1 MALKVSFNT
10 SPDGSTKT
18 VKFWGWILMAEYWV
32 ECQMQYFVEAN
43 AIAVRRVGKEDM
55 RHIAKAT
62 GATQVRTTTTFNS
75 SAFLIIL
82 FPISFRRPQNYHFG
96 NERSCALSFY
106 FLTEDDQCFT
116 RWDISNFV
124 SLFVC
129 YNSQFNI
136 LRSCLHCL
144 YLRLDTSLFA
154 AVMEHMNLELNV

>member
-1 MALKVSFNT
+1 MV
-10 SPDGSTKT
+10 
-18 VKFWGWILMAEYWV
+18 EYWV

-75 SAFLIIL
+75 SACLIIL
-82 FPISFRRPQNYHFG
+82 FSISFRRPQNYHFENG
-96 NERSCALSFY
+96 VLCTCILFSF
-106 FLTEDDQCFT
+106 TEDDQCFT
-116 RWDISNFV
+116 WSDISNFV

-154 AVMEHMNLELNV
+154 AVTEHMNLELNV